1 MYIIFTEE
9 KYSKSKKKAVMYSV
23 LFLIAHILFSIVF
36 FSSFGDNPLYI
47 LMNKFFN
54 IKYKGLL
61 LVVLAIVD
69 IIVLGFAIKNM
80 AYYVMLK
87 AKKNMLEYEKNLEEE
102 KLK

>member
-1 MYIIFTEE
+1 MYVIFTEE

-36 FSSFGDNPLYI
+36 FSSFGDNSLYI

-54 IKYKGLL
+54 IKFKGLL

-69 IIVLGFAIKNM
+69 IIVLCFAIKNM

-87 AKKNMLEYEKNLEEE
+87 AKKNMLEYEKNCEEE
-102 KLK
+102 KKK